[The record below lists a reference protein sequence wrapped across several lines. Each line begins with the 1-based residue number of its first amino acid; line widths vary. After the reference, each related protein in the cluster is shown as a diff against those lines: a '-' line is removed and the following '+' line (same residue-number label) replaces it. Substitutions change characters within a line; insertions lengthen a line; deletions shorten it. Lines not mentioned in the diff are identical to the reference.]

1 MTEMTPTMH
10 GALVTAAQT
19 GQVMVGPYA
28 SQEIITQLV
37 GAGFGSY
44 ITEPGE
50 GSALRVIGFEI
61 NEKGRNA
68 ARTGAPAT
76 TAEAPRE
83 PWPLAEGDKV
93 RLTLDAEVFARPDPE
108 DEPGEDYWTFAVQV
122 CGERVLLDGMLPA
135 EVAERVRK
143 APTKS
148 TGMRACA

>member
-1 MTEMTPTMH
+1 MTPTTD
-10 GALVTAAQT
+10 GALLTAAQT

-28 SQEIITQLV
+28 SQEIITKLV

-68 ARTGAPAT
+68 ARAGVPAAT
-76 TAEAPRE
+76 HE
-83 PWPLAEGDKV
+83 PWPLTEGDKV
-93 RLTLDAEVFARPDPE
+93 LLTVDAEVFARPDPA
-108 DEPGEDYWTFAVQV
+108 DEPGEDWWTFAVQV
-122 CGERVLLDGMLPA
+122 GGERVLLDGMLPG

-148 TGMRACA
+148 TGMRAYA